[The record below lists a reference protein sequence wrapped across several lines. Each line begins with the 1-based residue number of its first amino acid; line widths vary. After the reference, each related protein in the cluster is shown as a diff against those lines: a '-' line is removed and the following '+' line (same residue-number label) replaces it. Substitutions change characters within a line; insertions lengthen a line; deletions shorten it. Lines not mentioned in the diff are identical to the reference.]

1 VIRVVVKDGVLY
13 FPSEI
18 YPRFG
23 IQPFATAPEVKAP
36 AAN

>member
-1 VIRVVVKDGVLY
+1 MVVKHGTVY

-23 IQPFATAPEVKAP
+23 INPFVAAP
-36 AAN
+36 AVTGL